1 MKKKKICYNYAFD
14 FFFFFFYKL
23 RTLILHGSGANK
35 DLFLRI
41 VFMNW
46 REGSL
51 SHLKI
56 LLYLVICS
64 MLYSLTVSEI
74 N

>member
-14 FFFFFFYKL
+14 FFFFLFYKL

-41 VFMNW
+41 VFMN
-46 REGSL
+46 
-51 SHLKI
+51 
-56 LLYLVICS
+56 
-64 MLYSLTVSEI
+64 
-74 N
+74 

>member
-14 FFFFFFYKL
+14 FFFLFYKL

-41 VFMNW
+41 VFMN
-46 REGSL
+46 
-51 SHLKI
+51 
-56 LLYLVICS
+56 
-64 MLYSLTVSEI
+64 
-74 N
+74 